1 MIDLLS
7 FDVDLDYIIEYL
19 QKFLVL
25 VLSGH
30 VTFQDALSF
39 TAVSFYIIISSSIG
53 IVYWFLEGKMY
64 KRILTMRG
72 IEKPDLVYVPYI
84 REFVLSKIVNE
95 NGKVRLLGRFY
106 GSINIV
112 KISGIL
118 DDIFGFILG
127 VTIPRIILSLTIYG
141 HILSTIYTS
150 LAINKSKK
158 QVVLG
163 YVFSLF
169 ALPRIIYFWILY
181 KKYHKYKF
189 NAENIQ

>member
-64 KRILTMRG
+64 KRILTMSG
-72 IEKPDLVYVPYI
+72 IENPDLVYIPYS

-106 GSINIV
+106 VSINIV

-127 VTIPRIILSLTIYG
+127 VTIPRIILSLLIYG

-181 KKYHKYKF
+181 KKYCKYIS
-189 NAENIQ
+189 NVENIQ

>member
-7 FDVDLDYIIEYL
+7 FDIDLDYIIEYL
-19 QKFLVL
+19 QKFLAL
-25 VLSGH
+25 VLNGN

-72 IEKPDLVYVPYI
+72 IEKPDLVYVPYT

-106 GSINIV
+106 VSINIV

-127 VTIPRIILSLTIYG
+127 VTIPRIILSLIIYG

-181 KKYHKYKF
+181 KRIKNEK
-189 NAENIQ
+189 

>member
-72 IEKPDLVYVPYI
+72 IEKPDLVYVPYA

-106 GSINIV
+106 VSINIV

-118 DDIFGFILG
+118 DDIFGLILG
-127 VTIPRIILSLTIYG
+127 VTIPRIILSLLIYG

-169 ALPRIIYFWILY
+169 ALPRIIYFWVLY
-181 KKYHKYKF
+181 KQIKNEK
-189 NAENIQ
+189 

>member
-39 TAVSFYIIISSSIG
+39 TGVSFYIIILSSIG
-53 IVYWFLEGKMY
+53 IVYCFLEGKMY
-64 KRILTMRG
+64 KLILTMRG
-72 IEKPDLVYVPYI
+72 IEKPDLVYVPYA

-106 GSINIV
+106 VSINIV
-112 KISGIL
+112 KI
-118 DDIFGFILG
+118 
-127 VTIPRIILSLTIYG
+127 
-141 HILSTIYTS
+141 
-150 LAINKSKK
+150 
-158 QVVLG
+158 
-163 YVFSLF
+163 
-169 ALPRIIYFWILY
+169 
-181 KKYHKYKF
+181 
-189 NAENIQ
+189 